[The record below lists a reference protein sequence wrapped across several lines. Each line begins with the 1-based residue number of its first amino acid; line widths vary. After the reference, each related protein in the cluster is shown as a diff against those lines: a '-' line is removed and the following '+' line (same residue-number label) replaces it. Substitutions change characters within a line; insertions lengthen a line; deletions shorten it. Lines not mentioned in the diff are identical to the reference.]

1 MLQKIIIFMNGYVTR
16 KFINMLEINGQTI
29 YNERS
34 ARDYLASLGLDIFQ
48 IDAFVQYLTED
59 IEDEYANL
67 EHDFMVV
74 EQERDMIFEN
84 HNIMIGELLD
94 LADELA
100 SGKGGTKVQYADR
113 IKQICDTYY
122 C

>member
-1 MLQKIIIFMNGYVTR
+1 MNGYVTR

-48 IDAFVQYLTED
+48 VDAFVQYLTED

>member
-1 MLQKIIIFMNGYVTR
+1 MLV
-16 KFINMLEINGQTI
+16 NGQTI
-29 YNERS
+29 YDERS
-34 ARDYLASLGLDIFQ
+34 AREYLASLGLDIFQ
-48 IDAFVQYLTED
+48 IENFVYYLTCDTE
-59 IEDEYANL
+59 EEMRNL
-67 EHDFMVV
+67 ELDCSILQ
-74 EQERDMIFEN
+74 QERGMIFEN
-84 HNIMIGELLD
+84 HNTMINELLN